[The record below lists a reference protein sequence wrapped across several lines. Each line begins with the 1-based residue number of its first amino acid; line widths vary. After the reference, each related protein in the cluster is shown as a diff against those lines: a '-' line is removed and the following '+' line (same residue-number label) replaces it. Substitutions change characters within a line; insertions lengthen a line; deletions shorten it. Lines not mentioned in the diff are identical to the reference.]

1 MKKQFRVYL
10 RALEP
15 DDYLM
20 IHKWR
25 NDPEVALFFSGTRR
39 FTSTLNEKKWVEDRI
54 FDKTSVSCAIC
65 IKDSDEMIGCA
76 FINEIDHMNRT
87 GKSGIFIGEKR
98 YWSKGY
104 ATDALILILKH
115 VFIDK
120 GLQKVWA
127 GVFEENTASLKMAE
141 KCGYKV
147 EGVMAKHSFVDGE
160 FKNIVMVA
168 VFVEDFLE
176 ILSEYDLP

>member
-1 MKKQFRVYL
+1 MKKQIRVYL
-10 RALEP
+10 RALEI
-15 DDYLM
+15 DDHML

-39 FTSTLNEKKWVEDRI
+39 FTSTLNEKKWIEDRI

-65 IKDSDEMIGCA
+65 LKDTDEMIGCA
-76 FINEIDHMNRT
+76 FINEIDPLNRT
-87 GKSGIFIGEKR
+87 GKSGIFIGEKK

-127 GVFEENTASLKMAE
+127 GVFEENKASLKMAE

-147 EGVMAKHSFVDGE
+147 EGTMAKHAFVDGE
-160 FKNIVMVA
+160 FKNITMVA
-168 VFVEDFLE
+168 VFIEDFLHVIKDYE
-176 ILSEYDLP
+176 I